1 MVDIDL
7 IFKIASLAIIIT
19 IIHTFLNKAGR
30 DEYAYMTLLAGVAI
44 ALVWVVPVI
53 LNLFNTVKSVFKYF
67 N

>member
-7 IFKIASLAIIIT
+7 IFKIASLAIIT